1 MLKTILLIEDNSD
14 DVFFMEQA
22 KKNAGIRNPMQVL
35 KDGRQALD
43 YLQGHGI
50 YQDRQKHPLPFLVLM
65 DLKLPY
71 VPGLEV
77 LKWIRDRPE
86 LETMLIVILTS
97 SKEDR
102 DIDRAYRL
110 GANSYLVKPPNAAKL
125 QDMVKLLGEYWLG
138 QNQPPIHI
146 EEVAK

>member
-1 MLKTILLIEDNSD
+1 MRIAILEDDPDQLALLKHWLVPDGH
-14 DVFFMEQA
+14 DVHGYLRGRDAM
-22 KKNAGIRNPMQVL
+22 NHAGRESFDLFVLDWQVP
-35 KDGRQALD
+35 DVSG
-43 YLQGHGI
+43 
-50 YQDRQKHPLPFLVLM
+50 V
-65 DLKLPY
+65 
-71 VPGLEV
+71 EV